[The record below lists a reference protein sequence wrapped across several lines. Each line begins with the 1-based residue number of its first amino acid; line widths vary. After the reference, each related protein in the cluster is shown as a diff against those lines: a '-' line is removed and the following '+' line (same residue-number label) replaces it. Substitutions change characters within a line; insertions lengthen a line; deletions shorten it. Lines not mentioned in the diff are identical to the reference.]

1 MRKLFVC
8 SAALLVS
15 ALVAGDVASQV
26 TSSAMP
32 DPAKEYQQTVDC
44 HNAYD
49 HALSDRQSGTAP
61 SAAVAA
67 WMKSYE
73 DNAQA
78 KSKCPAPLPEM
89 VARGGRW
96 VIRTEQ
102 GQRLTALYAD
112 QKDPAAVSELGHS
125 WISGTGKLGTPQQGL
140 ALVQQAAQLGDVVA
154 TYTTG
159 TLYAAGYI
167 NGQKDQATAYTMIK
181 RAADAGHI
189 DATYRSGIY
198 LMNGIGTRQDNR
210 AAYAAFQ
217 SAAGNGHLYATI
229 MAWDMLNNGN
239 GVRQD
244 WNEAYRLSR
253 VVAAQGE
260 VYGAVMAASSLLQMK
275 NARDH
280 EDEVLF
286 WVDLALRNGDANIR
300 GTVGPMREKIV
311 AAFHKANAPPQYV
324 PRVYKACPMKTVCLV
339 DHYSGL
345 QQCTTNKDYWHD
357 CDG

>member
-1 MRKLFVC
+1 MRKLIVC
-8 SAALLVS
+8 SAAFLVS
-15 ALVAGDVASQV
+15 VFIAGQVASQV

-32 DPAKEYQQTVDC
+32 DPAKEYQQVVDC

-49 HALSDRQSGTAP
+49 HALSDKLGGTAP
-61 SAAVAA
+61 SAAESA
-67 WMKSYE
+67 WMKAYE

-78 KSKCPAPLPEM
+78 RTKCPAPLPEM

-96 VIRTEQ
+96 VLKTDQ
-102 GQRLTALYAD
+102 GQRLSALYAD

-154 TYTTG
+154 TYTTA

-167 NGQKDQATAYTMIK
+167 NGQKDQATAYTLIK

-239 GVRQD
+239 GVKQNWD
-244 WNEAYRLSR
+244 EAYRLSR

-260 VYGAVMAASSLLQMK
+260 VYGAVMAASSLLQGK
-275 NARDH
+275 RPQDH
-280 EDEVLF
+280 EDEVLY
-286 WVDLALRNGDANIR
+286 WIDLALRNGDANIR
-300 GTVGPMREKIV
+300 NNLGPMREKVV

-324 PRVYKACPMKTVCLV
+324 PRVYRACPMKTVCLV

-345 QQCTTNKDYWHD
+345 QQCTTNKDFWHD